1 MGSSGSTLDANQHY
15 DGTIWELLVLHAC
28 LRRFKNVVPEPAEGM
43 PDVIVK
49 RCWRTAFSVE
59 ATTISSPESELLDL
73 SSEFHS
79 WIYRRI
85 AKSSITL
92 DGATIS
98 TEATAGY
105 QGKSEVPKRHRWRQL
120 TKHSSWSEF
129 VNEVLRSGRAIW
141 RCPEGGISVFF
152 QARNNGFI
160 TGNLFAPEKSTEISK
175 HPVYRAIRSK
185 AKQASNWP
193 NRIRRR
199 PIVLAMCAPR
209 SGSEFSDFP
218 AHNEFSVDR
227 AIWSALLDHERLSDL
242 DRLNVLRQKLSF
254 SPEGVQVVSNR
265 LRVAGSKRIS
275 AVLFVR
281 IEQNHDRA
289 QVTPVSRA
297 IPMLYINK
305 HADVALTARHL
316 IQIKQLDFN
325 FLKYGPGWEAWHGS
339 PRESRTT
346 RNMRR
351 GGGIEFRLGKEGN
364 MEMRIPTIQL
374 MKVLSGESSAQE
386 VFSGYGEHL
395 NPIEK
400 FRKALNAE
408 LLLQSVSVINPDAGS
423 RNEQCVA
430 FVFGRGEES
439 IVARS
444 KNAD

>member
-1 MGSSGSTLDANQHY
+1 M
-15 DGTIWELLVLHAC
+15 
-28 LRRFKNVVPEPAEGM
+28 PEPAEGM

-49 RCWRTAFSVE
+49 TWWRTAFSVE
-59 ATTISSPESELLDL
+59 ATTVTSPVSELLDL

-92 DGATIS
+92 DGAAIS
-98 TEATAGY
+98 TEATVGY

-120 TKHSSWSEF
+120 TKHPSWSEF

-141 RCPEGGISVFF
+141 SCPEGGISVFF
-152 QARNNGFI
+152 EARNNGHI
-160 TGNLFAPEKSTEISK
+160 TGNLFAPEKSTEITR

-185 AKQASNWP
+185 AKQASKWP
-193 NRIRRR
+193 GRIRRR

-227 AIWSALLDHERLSDL
+227 AVWSALLDHQRLSDL
-242 DRLNVLRQKLSF
+242 DRLNILRQKLSL
-254 SPEGVQVVSNR
+254 SPEGVQVASNR
-265 LRVAGSKRIS
+265 LRVAGSKLIS

-281 IEQNHDRA
+281 IEQIHDRA
-289 QVTPVSRA
+289 QVAPASRA

-305 HADVALTARHL
+305 HADIPMTARHL
-316 IQIKQLDFN
+316 QQIKQLDFN
-325 FLKYGPGWEAWHGS
+325 FIKYGPGWEAWHGS
-339 PRESRTT
+339 ARESRMT

-351 GGGIEFRLGKEGN
+351 GGGIEFRLGGEGKT
-364 MEMRIPTIQL
+364 EMRIPTIQL
-374 MKVLSGESSAQE
+374 MKILSGETSAQE
-386 VFSGYGEHL
+386 VFSDYGEHL
-395 NPIEK
+395 NPIER
-400 FRKALNAE
+400 FQKAMNAE
-408 LLLQSVSVINPDAGS
+408 LSLQSVSVINPDPGS
-423 RNEQCVA
+423 RDEQCIS
-430 FVFGRGEES
+430 FVFGPGEES